1 MFKQYKELVRF
12 SGIKPCTSTVLYA
25 TLSKLPICV
34 KRISHGGHRPDTF
47 HIYTIEYSYLY
58 KKVYKNLTLNI

>member
-12 SGIKPCTSTVLYA
+12 SGIKPCTSTVLYS
-25 TLSKLPICV
+25 TLSKLPICI
-34 KRISHGGHRPDTF
+34 KRVRHLDHRPDTF
-47 HIYTIEYSYLY
+47 HIYAIQYSYLY